1 MRISR
6 RTCVASASAL
16 ALVVA
21 ACGGD
26 GADREARPATEA
38 ARQTSP
44 LAVRD
49 AWSRTADSGATAAV
63 YFALHNSAA
72 AVDTLVGV
80 TSEVAD
86 ETTMHVSME
95 HGGTMQMAHVT
106 SLPVPARDSVA
117 FQPLGA
123 HVMLSGLHRPLVAGD
138 TIALTLRF
146 SSGRTLGIRS
156 AVRPSLSPP

>member
-6 RTCVASASAL
+6 RICVVSASAV

-26 GADREARPATEA
+26 STDGESRPAA
-38 ARQTSP
+38 AAVRPVSP
-44 LAVRD
+44 LTARD
-49 AWSRTADSGATAAV
+49 AWSRTADSGATAAI
-63 YFALHNSAA
+63 YFSLHNGA
-72 AVDTLVGV
+72 AVADTLVGV
-80 TSEVAD
+80 ASDVAD

-95 HGGTMQMAHVT
+95 HGGTLHMAHVS

-123 HVMLSGLHRPLVAGD
+123 HVMLTGLRRPLVAGD
-138 TIALTLRF
+138 TVAFTLRF
-146 SSGRTLGIRS
+146 SSGRTLGVRS
-156 AVRPSLSPP
+156 DVRQP